1 VTSGRLGLALAAA
14 LALGASGSNAQPGI
28 AEIRQGVVSIGALR
42 IFRVTQ
48 PGSYVLTGD
57 LTAPDQVLYGDIT
70 GIEIADGVS
79 DVEIDLNGFSIVGQ
93 GRNVGLGLGIS
104 GPNAANVRVR
114 NGRIEGTGE
123 DCVLLGPRAVLENV
137 SVRDCGGDG
146 IQCAAGC
153 RVSEALAHNCVDNG
167 IRVGE
172 GSRVADSIVVDN
184 QEHGVSSF
192 GAAGVV
198 VRRVIARNNGSGNDG
213 YGISA
218 SGGASVI
225 VENMTYQNGGALGGG
240 EIQASVT
247 SVVAG
252 NNGDASCP

>member
-1 VTSGRLGLALAAA
+1 
-14 LALGASGSNAQPGI
+14 
-28 AEIRQGVVSIGALR
+28 
-42 IFRVTQ
+42 
-48 PGSYVLTGD
+48 
-57 LTAPDQVLYGDIT
+57 
-70 GIEIADGVS
+70 
-79 DVEIDLNGFSIVGQ
+79 
-93 GRNVGLGLGIS
+93 
-104 GPNAANVRVR
+104 
-114 NGRIEGTGE
+114 
-123 DCVLLGPRAVLENV
+123 
-137 SVRDCGGDG
+137 
-146 IQCAAGC
+146 
-153 RVSEALAHNCVDNG
+153 
-167 IRVGE
+167 
-172 GSRVADSIVVDN
+172 VADSIVVDN